1 MTEEES
7 ERLLPISNPATE
19 ANVQSRLFQKFKIK
33 SYLIKKFPII
43 QWLPNYRWQYFQCDM
58 IAGITVAMTVIPQ
71 GLAYAKIAGLLP
83 QYGLYSAFMGCF
95 VYSIFGTAK
104 DITLGPTAIMSLMTA
119 SFGSSPIQ
127 NDPTYALILTFIGGF
142 VQLLMGL
149 FNLGFLIRFIS
160 APVLSAFTT
169 AAAITIGF
177 TQVKNILGL
186 KNIPKHFL
194 ECVYYTFAKLG
205 ETNVWDLILGIFCI
219 IVLHIIKKLR
229 TINWDD
235 EGEPITLSQKIARK
249 FLWILGTAANSVVVI
264 GAAGIAAA
272 IISVYPDKATFTL
285 TGEIQSG
292 LPPFKIPKFS
302 ISHGNITQSTAEIFS
317 NIGPGF
323 FIIPFIGIIETIAI
337 GKSFARKNCYK
348 LDATQEFVALGVAN
362 IFSSFVSSY
371 PIAGSFSRTAVNS
384 QSSVKTPAG
393 GIITGTVVIVAL
405 ILLTPAFKYIPN
417 AALAAIIMSAVLQ
430 MVDFKIIRRLWNIQ
444 KVDFFIYILTLIG
457 SFALGVEYGILI
469 GIGLSLFPLLYPL
482 SQPDI
487 QIQDSS
493 IPVIWLELGL
503 QFPASEYFE
512 DRIIDLLN
520 TSGRPQA
527 VIIDCKNVF
536 RLDYTAVKTIE
547 KIITHLEHHNIS
559 LVLTGLKANEKNKLT
574 EASISP
580 LQFSSSVESAI
591 EQISKEFSKI

>member
-1 MTEEES
+1 MHGKTVTS
-7 ERLLPISNPATE
+7 WTRLKNLLLWVLPIFLAPLYHHILLLE
-19 ANVQSRLFQKFKIK
+19 V
-33 SYLIKKFPII
+33 FP
-43 QWLPNYRWQYFQCDM
+43 
-58 IAGITVAMTVIPQ
+58 
-71 GLAYAKIAGLLP
+71 
-83 QYGLYSAFMGCF
+83 
-95 VYSIFGTAK
+95 
-104 DITLGPTAIMSLMTA
+104 
-119 SFGSSPIQ
+119 
-127 NDPTYALILTFIGGF
+127 
-142 VQLLMGL
+142 
-149 FNLGFLIRFIS
+149 
-160 APVLSAFTT
+160 
-169 AAAITIGF
+169 
-177 TQVKNILGL
+177 
-186 KNIPKHFL
+186 
-194 ECVYYTFAKLG
+194 
-205 ETNVWDLILGIFCI
+205 
-219 IVLHIIKKLR
+219 
-229 TINWDD
+229 
-235 EGEPITLSQKIARK
+235 
-249 FLWILGTAANSVVVI
+249 
-264 GAAGIAAA
+264 
-272 IISVYPDKATFTL
+272 
-285 TGEIQSG
+285 
-292 LPPFKIPKFS
+292 
-302 ISHGNITQSTAEIFS
+302 
-317 NIGPGF
+317 
-323 FIIPFIGIIETIAI
+323 
-337 GKSFARKNCYK
+337 
-348 LDATQEFVALGVAN
+348 
-362 IFSSFVSSY
+362 
-371 PIAGSFSRTAVNS
+371 
-384 QSSVKTPAG
+384 
-393 GIITGTVVIVAL
+393 GTVVIVAL

-591 EQISKEFSKI
+591 EQISKD